1 MPPHL
6 TVRLDLHR
14 TPRPVSVILRQLLPP
29 SISPFQASFL
39 TQLILRDISP
49 LLAPPPTAQR
59 TVSLKEYDAKSRYL
73 LDLTDALRLVGGPAA
88 MRIWQRCADIRRAMQ
103 GLEDFEEHE
112 TTPRVR
118 VGVNVQVRPACPDAW
133 HQYSEASLD

>member
-1 MPPHL
+1 
-6 TVRLDLHR
+6 
-14 TPRPVSVILRQLLPP
+14 
-29 SISPFQASFL
+29 
-39 TQLILRDISP
+39 
-49 LLAPPPTAQR
+49 
-59 TVSLKEYDAKSRYL
+59 
-73 LDLTDALRLVGGPAA
+73 
-88 MRIWQRCADIRRAMQ
+88 MQ